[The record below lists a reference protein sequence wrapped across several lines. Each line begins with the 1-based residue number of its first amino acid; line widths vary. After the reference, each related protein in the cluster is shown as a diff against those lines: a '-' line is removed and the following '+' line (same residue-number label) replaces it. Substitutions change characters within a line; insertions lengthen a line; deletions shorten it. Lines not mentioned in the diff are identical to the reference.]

1 MSLITVS
8 KGNIEDVHCEARIVE
23 DISLVL
29 YEEGHIKLSI
39 IYHEEEGCDNDEVYH
54 NHRVYCTVTAHNGK
68 SHCVW
73 GNSRDVA
80 EALGVFQQ
88 FDNVRNKV

>member
-39 IYHEEEGCDNDEVYH
+39 IYHEEEGCDNDEVLIH
-54 NHRVYCTVTAHNGK
+54 EDFLPEIIA
-68 SHCVW
+68 
-73 GNSRDVA
+73 
-80 EALGVFQQ
+80 ALTKFQS
-88 FDNVRNKV
+88 DRASG